1 MPSMLCNIKEYYSPS
16 VRTNMGKN
24 GLTNRKPER
33 KVGLWIFYICG
44 FFFVSFF
51 IAPLI
56 LAEGSVTNISGRA
69 NAFDFATSDGF
80 GSSGN
85 SEQSLLLH
93 SHADGTIHTHNE
105 FAWTELDPYT
115 GFIYAF
121 GDLNCHNKHERSWEI
136 NGNQMPVCTRDI
148 GIFLGLAIGGFVFS
162 RRGYNRWT
170 IKDTCLSII
179 PDNWLEKI
187 YRGNHR
193 TIAWIGFG
201 MLFCTPLIVDGFTQL
216 LTDYESNNF
225 TRPLTGGPFGMGLA
239 ILIASMYS
247 ARPVKFDTASQ
258 VELPGGAK
266 FELQVELEQ
275 E

>member
-1 MPSMLCNIKEYYSPS
+1 MTSMLCLIKNITHLLLLWY
-16 VRTNMGKN
+16 MGKN
-24 GLTNRKPER
+24 GLNNRGPER
-33 KVGLWIFYICG
+33 KVGLWIFYISG
-44 FFFVSFF
+44 FFFISFF
-51 IAPLI
+51 IAPSI
-56 LAEGSVTNISGRA
+56 APEGSITNISGRA

-80 GSSGN
+80 GSLGN
-85 SEQSLLLH
+85 SNQSLASH
-93 SHADGTIHTHNE
+93 SHEDGTIHTHNE
-105 FAWTELDPYT
+105 FAWTELDPYS

-121 GDLNCHNKHERSWEI
+121 GDINCHNKHERSLEI

-193 TIAWIGFG
+193 TLAWIGFG
-201 MLFCTPLIVDGFTQL
+201 MLFCLPLIVDGFTQL

-247 ARPVKFDTASQ
+247 ARPVKFATASQ
-258 VELPGGAK
+258 VVLPGGAK
-266 FELQVELEQ
+266 FELQKELE
-275 E
+275 EE